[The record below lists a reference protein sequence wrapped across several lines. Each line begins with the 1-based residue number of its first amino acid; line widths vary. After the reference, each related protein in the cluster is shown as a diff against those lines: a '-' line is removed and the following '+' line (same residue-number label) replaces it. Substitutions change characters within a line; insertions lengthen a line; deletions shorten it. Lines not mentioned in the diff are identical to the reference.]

1 MDDEY
6 PLAVR
11 IIRKLP
17 HRDSGCSR
25 PRWLVLLTNGT
36 QESFASKV
44 GATTYANRM
53 GWWIGPEED
62 QSNDA

>member
-17 HRDSGCSR
+17 HKDSGSLR
-25 PRWLVLLTNGT
+25 PRWLVLMTNGT
-36 QESFASKV
+36 QESFASKDSAAV
-44 GATTYANRM
+44 YANRV
-53 GWWIGPEED
+53 GWWMGPEEG
-62 QSNDA
+62 